1 MLQNVQDVWLPAR
14 FAGRALRLLWGKN
27 KPVTITVVV
36 VVGVMKIRSY
46 MKKQE
51 RRSVSRRR
59 RWNNAGKDVVVLHIP
74 PRGFFCPSLSPFV
87 VKLET
92 YVRMAEIPHVIDHEE
107 PLGPKGKTPW
117 ITLNGEDVGDS
128 QMIIEKLAAKF
139 GKEFDAHLS
148 QEEKAVAHSLRI
160 MVDEYFVWCLGVYRY
175 GQEQGRHFLL
185 NASIPWFY
193 RPILPMYF
201 KRYVEAAKTQGIGRH
216 SYRDVE
222 EMGRKSLQSLSAW
235 LGEKPFMMGANPT
248 ELDCTVFGMLAF
260 DVFCP
265 PLSPFK
271 RMLEKDYRNLH
282 AYCHRMKEKFWPDW
296 DKCLDPNR
304 R

>member
-1 MLQNVQDVWLPAR
+1 MMLQNVQDGWLPAR
-14 FAGRALRLLWGKN
+14 FAGNALKWLWYKN
-27 KPVTITVVV
+27 KPVTITVVL
-36 VVGVMKIRSY
+36 VVGVIKMRKY

-51 RRSVSRRR
+51 RRKN
-59 RWNNAGKDVVVLHIP
+59 WNNAGKDVVVLHIP
-74 PRGFFCPSLSPFV
+74 SRGFYCPSLSPFV

-92 YVRMAEIPHVIDHEE
+92 YIRMAEIPHVIDHEE
-107 PLGPKGKTPW
+107 PMGPKGKTPW
-117 ITLNGEDVGDS
+117 ITLNGEDMGDS

-175 GQEQGRHFLL
+175 GQERGRHLAL

-193 RPILPMYF
+193 RPVLAMYF
-201 KRYVEAAKTQGIGRH
+201 KRYLEAAKTQGIGRH
-216 SYRDVE
+216 SYRDIE

-296 DKCLDPNR
+296 DKCLDPHR
-304 R
+304 Q

>member
-36 VVGVMKIRSY
+36 VEEVE
-46 MKKQE
+46 Q
-51 RRSVSRRR
+51 RRQGRGGPAHSAPGILLPESV
-59 RWNNAGKDVVVLHIP
+59 
-74 PRGFFCPSLSPFV
+74 PFV

-148 QEEKAVAHSLRI
+148 LEEKAVAHALRV

-193 RPILPMYF
+193 RPILPITL
-201 KRYVEAAKTQGIGRH
+201 R
-216 SYRDVE
+216 
-222 EMGRKSLQSLSAW
+222 
-235 LGEKPFMMGANPT
+235 
-248 ELDCTVFGMLAF
+248 GM
-260 DVFCP
+260 
-265 PLSPFK
+265 
-271 RMLEKDYRNLH
+271 
-282 AYCHRMKEKFWPDW
+282 
-296 DKCLDPNR
+296 
-304 R
+304 